1 MADGDGRIR
10 TRTAMLEISWL
21 LRGLEGVDAS
31 FWSANACVCVEIYF
45 CWVVRFF
52 WLTLF
57 FGGRRGIRHMVGI
70 L

>member
-1 MADGDGRIR
+1 
-10 TRTAMLEISWL
+10 MLEISWL